1 MVSYFPRMRR
11 RAAAAAFLCVLAPA
25 AARVHGAEQ
34 WREVKSAHFT
44 VTSNTGQSDTVNLAW
59 QLEQIR
65 SAIATIYPWAKVDLS
80 RPMAILAVKDETAM
94 KALAPEYWER
104 KGGVHPASVWVS
116 GPDQHYLAIRTDVLA
131 ESRGD
136 VNPFHA
142 SYFSYVSLIL
152 RQSLERPMPEWFM
165 RGLAGVLSNTIVRES
180 AIQLGPPIPWH
191 LQRVRDEARLKIADL
206 VSVPHNSPMLR
217 DGEGLSRFDAQSWA
231 LVHFLMFAD
240 GGARWGKLDQY
251 VKAVFA
257 GADPQAA
264 FREAIGSPEE
274 LETPFRIYVSRSVF
288 SFRQVNVDASVKR
301 EGFTVRQLPPAEA
314 ASRRALFHAAMGRPV
329 EARAAIAE
337 ARKAGD
343 APDTFFVEALLL
355 DRDGKTEEARAAY
368 ERAAAAG
375 TTIEY
380 AYYRLASLL
389 WVANASDETLQRVE
403 DLLSQ
408 AIKLNVRDA
417 WAYASLGEVRSMRGS
432 TNDPMGMVRR
442 ALSLEPGEAH
452 HHLRAASVLWRQKK
466 WDEALI
472 QAQAARELADND
484 EMRHHATEMID
495 GITRARR

>member
-1 MVSYFPRMRR
+1 MPILFPRVRR
-11 RAAAAAFLCVLAPA
+11 RAAAAALLCLLAPA
-25 AARVHGAEQ
+25 ERRVHGAEQ

-44 VTSNTGQSDTVNLAW
+44 VTSNAGQSDTVNLAW

-65 SAIATIYPWAKVDLS
+65 SAIATIYPWAKVDVS
-80 RPMAILAVKDETAM
+80 RPLAIFAVKDETAM

-191 LQRVRDEARLKIADL
+191 LQRIRDEARLKLSDL
-206 VSVPHNSPMLR
+206 VSMREDAPMLR
-217 DGEGLSRFDAQSWA
+217 DGDGLSRFDAESWA
-231 LVHFLMFAD
+231 LVHYLMFAD
-240 GGARWGKLDQY
+240 GGAHWGTLDRY

-257 GADPQAA
+257 GTDPQAA
-264 FREAIGSPEE
+264 FREAIGNPDD
-274 LETPFRIYVSRSVF
+274 LETPFRIYISRSIF

-301 EGFTVRQLPPAEA
+301 EGFAVRPLPPVES
-314 ASRRALFHAAMGRPV
+314 ASRRALFHAAMGRPA

-343 APDTFFVEALLL
+343 APDAFVAEALLL
-355 DRDGKTEEARAAY
+355 ERDGKTEEAKAAY
-368 ERAAAAG
+368 ERATTAG
-375 TTIEY
+375 ATIEY

-389 WVANASDETLQRVE
+389 WVADASVETMQRVD

-417 WAYASLGEVRSMRGS
+417 WAYASLGEVRSIRG
-432 TNDPMGMVRR
+432 TPGDPMGMVRR

-466 WDEALI
+466 WDEALV
-472 QAQAARELADND
+472 QAQAARELATSD
-484 EMRHHATEMID
+484 EMRRHATEMID
-495 GITRARR
+495 GLSRARR

>member
-1 MVSYFPRMRR
+1 MSILFPRVRR
-11 RAAAAAFLCVLAPA
+11 RAAAAALLCLLAPA
-25 AARVHGAEQ
+25 ASRLHGAEQ

-44 VTSNTGQSDTVNLAW
+44 VTSNAGQTDTVNLAW
-59 QLEQIR
+59 QLEQVR

-80 RPMAILAVKDETAM
+80 RPLAVFAVKDEAAM

-104 KGGVHPASVWVS
+104 KGDLHPVSVWVT
-116 GPDQHYLAIRTDVLA
+116 GPDQHYLAVRTDVLA

-165 RGLAGVLSNTIVRES
+165 RGLSGVLSNTIVRES

-191 LQRVRDEARLKIADL
+191 LQEIRDQARFKLSELVAVRQD
-206 VSVPHNSPMLR
+206 SPMLR
-217 DGEGLSRFDAQSWA
+217 QGDALSRFDAQSWA

-240 GGARWGKLDQY
+240 GGARWGQLDRY

-264 FREAIGSPEE
+264 FREAIGNPDD
-274 LETPFRIYVSRSVF
+274 LETPFRIYISRALF
-288 SFRQVNVDASVKR
+288 SFRQINVDASVKR
-301 EGFTVRQLPPAEA
+301 EGFAVRPLPPAES
-314 ASRRALFHAAMGRPV
+314 ASRRALFHVAMGRPA
-329 EARAAIAE
+329 EARAAIAD

-343 APDTFFVEALLL
+343 APDAFVAEALLL
-355 DRDGKTEEARAAY
+355 DRDQKTEEAKAAY
-368 ERAAAAG
+368 ERATAAG

-389 WVANASDETLQRVE
+389 WVANAPPETMQRVE
-403 DLLSQ
+403 ALFSQ
-408 AIKLNVRDA
+408 AITLNVRDA
-417 WAYASLGEVRSMRGS
+417 WAYASLGEVRSILGS
-432 TNDPMGMVRR
+432 PGDPMGIVKR

-466 WDEALI
+466 WDEALVH
-472 QAQAARELADND
+472 AQAARELADSD
-484 EMRHHATEMID
+484 EMRRSAAEMID
-495 GITRARR
+495 GISRARR

>member
-1 MVSYFPRMRR
+1 MVSYCPRMRR
-11 RAAAAAFLCVLAPA
+11 RTAAAAFLCVVVSSASRLA
-25 AARVHGAEQ
+25 AADK
-34 WREVKSAHFT
+34 WIEVKSAHFT
-44 VTSNTGQSDTVNLAW
+44 VTSNSGQSDTVNLAW

-80 RPMAILAVKDETAM
+80 RPLAIVAAKDETAM
-94 KALAPEYWER
+94 KVLAPEYWER

-191 LQRVRDEARLKIADL
+191 LQQIRDQARLKLSEL
-206 VSVPHNSPMLR
+206 VAVPHDSPVLR
-217 DGEGLSRFDAQSWA
+217 DGDALSRFDAESWA
-231 LVHFLMFAD
+231 LVHYLMFGD
-240 GGARWGKLDQY
+240 GGAHFGKLDQY

-264 FREAIGSPEE
+264 FREAIGNPDD
-274 LETPFRIYVSRSVF
+274 LETPFRVYISRSVF
-288 SFRQVNVDASVKR
+288 SFRQINVDASVKR
-301 EGFTVRQLPPAEA
+301 EGFAVRPLPPAES
-314 ASRRALFHAAMGRPV
+314 ASKRALFHTAMNRPV

-343 APDTFFVEALLL
+343 APDTFVADALLL
-355 DRDGKTEEARAAY
+355 ERDQKTEEAKAAY
-368 ERAAAAG
+368 ERATAAG

-380 AYYRLASLL
+380 AYYRLASML
-389 WVANASDETLQRVE
+389 WVADASAETMQRVE
-403 DLLSQ
+403 DLFSQ

-417 WAYASLGEVRSMRGS
+417 WAYASLGEVRSIRGS
-432 TNDPMGMVRR
+432 PGDPMGMVRR

-466 WDEALI
+466 WDEALVH
-472 QAQAARELADND
+472 AQAARELASSD
-484 EMRHHATEMID
+484 EVRRHATEMID
-495 GITRARR
+495 GISRARR